1 MNLTYTYKRL
11 KMNTDIKTLTEQA
24 YNIAISAGNYAKYL
38 RNKIYKN
45 GFLPFD
51 LTELTT
57 NSESCATNEDILL
70 SNFILEKISEIST
83 IPIISEESHTILQND
98 TFWCVDPLDGSF
110 CFSHNT
116 GPYSILISL
125 IKNGR
130 PILGIAHY
138 PEQNRTY
145 MGAYG
150 IGSYIIQNKQKKLL
164 QYKTVKYNANTIC
177 GLITNAVPDPT
188 PVKFFLEQC
197 GIKKFKEVTGA
208 PNPALVLTGLGDV
221 MPLFHRQYE
230 WDIAAYDAIIKY
242 STQSYTPG
250 IFDLNGLPV
259 VYGKQNNNRPF
270 ENPKLLVVLNDTLK
284 QTIISNKT
292 R

>member
-1 MNLTYTYKRL
+1 MHADIKNLT
-11 KMNTDIKTLTEQA
+11 DQA
-24 YNIAISAGNYAKYL
+24 YDIAINAGNYAKYL

-51 LTELTT
+51 LIELTT

-70 SNFILEKISEIST
+70 SNFILEKISEISN

-116 GPYSILISL
+116 GPYSILISF
-125 IKNGR
+125 IQKGK

-138 PEQNRTY
+138 PEQNTTY
-145 MGAYG
+145 IGAYG
-150 IGSYIIQNKQKKLL
+150 LGAYIIQNNKKRVLR
-164 QYKTVKYNANTIC
+164 YKTTNYGVNTKC
-177 GLITNAVPDPT
+177 GLITNATPDTSPI
-188 PVKFFLEQC
+188 KNFLKQR
-197 GIKKFKEVTGA
+197 GITKFKDVIGA
-208 PNPALVLTGLGDV
+208 PNPALILTGAGDV

-250 IFDLNGLPV
+250 IFDLNGFPV